1 MAKTNVF
8 LIGAGPGDS
17 GLITVKGLE
26 ILSRA
31 DVILYDHLIG
41 HELLDH
47 AKDGAETIS
56 VGKFAAHHT
65 LPQEAINDLIIQKAK
80 EGKLVARLKGGDCY
94 LFGRGGEEA
103 EACYQAGIAFEVVPG
118 ITSALAAPCY
128 AGIPPTH
135 RDCTS
140 NIAVVTGHRKK
151 GDTRPIDIP
160 KAGTVIFLM
169 SVGNIEN
176 IVHSLLDADY
186 SPDTKIAAVEH
197 GTCYDQRIIKGTLD
211 NFLDVINETP
221 LRTPAIFIVG
231 KVVELQEK
239 LDWFSKKPRILL
251 LGHYPERYAH
261 LGTIVHRQIIQ
272 CVETNDNE
280 QTTQS
285 LQNAAKHDWIIFT
298 SGNGIKFFFKKLFA
312 LGLDCRIFAHTKF
325 AVIGQASGER
335 LAEFGIKAD
344 LVAETESSSGLLEAF
359 STIDVSGLS
368 ILLPQAEVS
377 SEQLPEDLAARGA
390 KVEKLT
396 VYKTIEKE
404 IDDVDLDYI
413 DQVLFTSGSTVR
425 AFVEKFSNIPK
436 HIEALCLGIPTQTIA
451 KEHGIEANI
460 IDKQ

>member
-1 MAKTNVF
+1 MSKTNVY
-8 LIGAGPGDS
+8 LIGAGPGDK

-26 ILSRA
+26 ILSKA

-41 HELLDH
+41 HELLAH
-47 AKDGAETIS
+47 ARDGAEKIS
-56 VGKFAAHHT
+56 VGKFAANHT
-65 LPQEAINDLIIQKAK
+65 LPQEGINDLIIQKAK

-103 EACYQAGIAFEVVPG
+103 EACYDAGIPFEVVPG

-169 SVGNIEN
+169 SVGNIKN
-176 IVHSLLDADY
+176 IVNSLLEAGY
-186 SPDTKIAAVEH
+186 APDTKIAAIEH
-197 GTCYDQRIIKGTLD
+197 GTWYDQRVIKGTLD
-211 NFLDVINETP
+211 DFLDTIKKNP
-221 LRTPAIFIVG
+221 LRTPGIFIVG

-251 LGHYPERYAH
+251 LGNYPERYGH

-272 CVETNDNE
+272 CVETEDS
-280 QTTQS
+280 QSATQS
-285 LQNAAKHDWIIFT
+285 LQNAGKHDWIVFT
-298 SGNGIKFFFKKLFA
+298 SGNGIKFFFKKLYA
-312 LGLDCRIFAHTKF
+312 LGLDTRIFANTKF
-325 AVIGQASGER
+325 AVIGNASGKR
-335 LAEFGIKAD
+335 LVEFGIQAD
-344 LVAETESSSGLLEAF
+344 LTAETESSKGLLEAF
-359 STIDVSGLS
+359 SSIDVSGKS
-368 ILLPQAEVS
+368 IMLPQAEVS
-377 SEQLPEDLAARGA
+377 SEQLPEGLAARGA
-390 KVEKLT
+390 NIEKLA

-425 AFVEKFSNIPK
+425 AFAKKFNTVPD
-436 HIEALCLGIPTQTIA
+436 HVEALCLGVPTQTTA
-451 KEHGIEANI
+451 KEHGIDANI
-460 IDKQ
+460 INK